1 MAIVIEG
8 KSILGVVGGLGPLA
22 SAEFLRTIYEHSLGG
37 LEQESPTVIVFSDP
51 TFPDRTEAFLAGNS
65 EPVLAQLIDVIER
78 LLEAGATDVV
88 FCCMTIHYLLPRL
101 PAHLRERVISLP
113 DIIFEQVAHARKR
126 HLLICSSGT
135 RKLGLFEN
143 DARWS
148 MAQPY
153 IVLPDEDDQNRIH
166 RDLIYP
172 IKKNPDVRTLF
183 PLLEL
188 LLKKYEVDSFIAG
201 CSEVHLLAKHFL
213 RSGNNSSEHQCI
225 DALATIAGEWAQKGN
240 AVEAQRA
247 VLTLA

>member
-1 MAIVIEG
+1 VIEG

-22 SAEFLRTIYEHSLGG
+22 SAEFLRTIYEHSLNAR
-37 LEQESPTVIVFSDP
+37 EQESPTVIVYSDP
-51 TFPDRTEAFLAGNS
+51 TFPDRTEAFLAGNF
-65 EPVLAQLIDVIER
+65 EPLLAQLIDVIER

-101 PAHLRERVISLP
+101 PLRLRERVISLP
-113 DIIFEQVAHARKR
+113 DIIFENLAQSGRR
-126 HLLICSSGT
+126 HLLISSSGT

-143 DARWS
+143 HSHWS

-172 IKKNPDVRTLF
+172 IKNNPDLHTLF
-183 PLLEL
+183 PLLKL
-188 LLKKYEVDSFIAG
+188 LLEKYQVDSFIAG

-213 RSGNNSSEHQCI
+213 RSGSHSAEYHCI
-225 DALATIAGEWAQKGN
+225 DPLATLAREWAQKC
-240 AVEAQRA
+240 EDETERA

>member
-8 KSILGVVGGLGPLA
+8 KSVLGVVGGLGPLA
-22 SAEFLRTIYEHSLGG
+22 SAEFLRTMYEQSLGD
-37 LEQESPTVIVFSDP
+37 LEQESPVVIVYSDP

-65 EPVLAQLIDVIER
+65 DPVLAQLIHVIER

-101 PAHLRERVISLP
+101 PLRLRERVISLP
-113 DIIFEQVAHARKR
+113 DIIFEHIAHTRKR
-126 HLLICSSGT
+126 HLLISSSGT

-143 DARWS
+143 HEQWT

-153 IVLPDEDDQNRIH
+153 IVLPDEEDQNRIH
-166 RDLIYP
+166 RNLIYP
-172 IKKNPDVRTLF
+172 IKKNPDIRTLF
-183 PLLEL
+183 PLLKL
-188 LLKKYEVDSFIAG
+188 MLNKYGVDSFIAG

-213 RSGNNSSEHQCI
+213 RSGNHALEYRCI
-225 DALATIAGEWAQKGN
+225 DPLATLAREWAQKWN
-240 AVEAQRA
+240 EEESQRA